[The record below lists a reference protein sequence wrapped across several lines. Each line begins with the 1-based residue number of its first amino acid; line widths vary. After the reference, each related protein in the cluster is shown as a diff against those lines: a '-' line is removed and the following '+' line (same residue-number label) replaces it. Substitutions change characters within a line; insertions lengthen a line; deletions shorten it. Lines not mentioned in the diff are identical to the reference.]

1 MKFSNNKPDAKITK
15 FQTDDGSVLEV
26 NPDTGE
32 ILLNSSESELI
43 QLKETKIK
51 ALKLLNYDDFC
62 LINGVWEAK
71 RDALIK
77 ILSSLPLSYAW
88 EITDKVLTKEYA
100 QISGTLTIR
109 NGSIMRSADSMGIF
123 ELSELRGNGG
133 LHFMNAR
140 AETRALKR
148 AIEVLFGSVINY
160 YVINHLQNHNRFA
173 L

>member
-1 MKFSNNKPDAKITK
+1 MKTTTK
-15 FQTDDGSVLEV
+15 NYSHTNMLEV
-26 NPDTGE
+26 NPQSGE
-32 ILLNSSESELI
+32 IVLESDE
-43 QLKETKIK
+43 KEVTQIKKTKIK
-51 ALKLLNYDDFC
+51 ALKLLNKNDFF
-62 LINGVWEAK
+62 LINGNWEAK

-88 EITDKVLTKEYA
+88 EIKDKVLTKEYA

-109 NGSIMRSADSMGIF
+109 NGNIMRIADSMGIF
-123 ELSELRGNGG
+123 ERSELKGMGG

-160 YVINHLQNHNRFA
+160 FVVNYLQER
-173 L
+173 

>member
-1 MKFSNNKPDAKITK
+1 MKTTTQNYSHTNM
-15 FQTDDGSVLEV
+15 LEV

-32 ILLNSSESELI
+32 IAIDSNE
-43 QLKETKIK
+43 KEVTQIKKTKIK
-51 ALKLLNYDDFC
+51 ALKLLNKNDFF
-62 LINGVWEAK
+62 LINGTWEAK

-88 EITDKVLTKEYA
+88 EIKDKVLTKEYA

-109 NGSIMRSADSMGIF
+109 NGNIMRIADSVGIF
-123 ELSELRGNGG
+123 EFSELKGNGG
-133 LHFMNAR
+133 MHFMNAR

-160 YVINHLQNHNRFA
+160 FVINYLQERV
-173 L
+173 

>member
-1 MKFSNNKPDAKITK
+1 M
-15 FQTDDGSVLEV
+15 
-26 NPDTGE
+26 
-32 ILLNSSESELI
+32 ESDENELSK
-43 QLKETKIK
+43 LKQTKIK
-51 ALKLLNYDDFC
+51 ALKLLNKNDFF
-62 LINGVWEAK
+62 LINGNWEAK

-88 EITDKVLTKEYA
+88 EIKDKVLTKEYA

-109 NGSIMRSADSMGIF
+109 NGNIMRIADSMGIF
-123 ELSELRGNGG
+123 ERSELKGNGG

-160 YVINHLQNHNRFA
+160 FVVNYLEER
-173 L
+173 

>member
-1 MKFSNNKPDAKITK
+1 MKTSPKNYSRTNMI
-15 FQTDDGSVLEV
+15 EV
-26 NPDTGE
+26 NPDSGE
-32 ILLNSSESELI
+32 IVLESDEKELSEI
-43 QLKETKIK
+43 RKTKIK
-51 ALKLLNYDDFC
+51 ALKLLNRDDFC

-88 EITDKVLTKEYA
+88 EIKDKVLTKEYA

-109 NGSIMRSADSMGIF
+109 NGNIMRIADSMGIF
-123 ELSELRGNGG
+123 EFSELRGSGG
-133 LHFMNAR
+133 MHFMNAR

-160 YVINHLQNHNRFA
+160 FVVNYLVDKD
-173 L
+173 

>member
-1 MKFSNNKPDAKITK
+1 MKTIQDNN
-15 FQTDDGSVLEV
+15 GSVLEV

-32 ILLNSSESELI
+32 ILLSSDDNEFNQI
-43 QLKETKIK
+43 KATKIK
-51 ALKLLNYDDFC
+51 ALKLLSKDDFC

-71 RDALIK
+71 RDGLIK

-88 EITDKVLTKEYA
+88 EIKDSQLNDKYALITGILTV
-100 QISGTLTIR
+100 T
-109 NGSIMRSADSMGIF
+109 NGNIQRSADSMGICEF
-123 ELSELRGNGG
+123 SELRGSGG

-160 YVINHLQNHNRFA
+160 YVINNL
-173 L
+173 